1 VWADSQNSAFISTG
15 TNQFLIRAQGGV
27 GVNTNAPVA
36 ALTVQSADKWN
47 PTIGNGWGD
56 LKVGDATRGLAI
68 GVATSGGGAGAV
80 RIWAK
85 GGNEQ
90 ILFTNATQY
99 PTSIL
104 SLEPAGRVGIRRP
117 AATNALEVE
126 GNASKT
132 TAGDWLAN
140 SDARIKTD
148 VAPIE
153 NAVDRLMR
161 IRPVSFR
168 YDQAYRAAHPDV
180 ADRRYFNVIAQEYA
194 EVFPEAVQG
203 SGEYLAGAEKISA
216 NEVLQVDFHPASVL
230 TLAAVQELAAR
241 VQLAE
246 RENTALKAELAE
258 LRAAV
263 TALAR
268 EDAHRDPER

>member
-1 VWADSQNSAFISTG
+1 
-15 TNQFLIRAQGGV
+15 
-27 GVNTNAPVA
+27 
-36 ALTVQSADKWN
+36 
-47 PTIGNGWGD
+47 